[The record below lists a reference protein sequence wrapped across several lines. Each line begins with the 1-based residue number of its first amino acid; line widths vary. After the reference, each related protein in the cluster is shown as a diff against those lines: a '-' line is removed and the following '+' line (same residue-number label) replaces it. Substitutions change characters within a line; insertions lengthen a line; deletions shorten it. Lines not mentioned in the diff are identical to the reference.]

1 MKPHVIFEFLFLAE
15 DNIAD
20 RAGLPLLSGVSPL
33 VRVTSP
39 LSNFN
44 IICYTVYRDSPLLY
58 LVTECHFAEVTL
70 VGLYSEMDTDVPKDK
85 NIIFKMKKYFLSP
98 FKVAF
103 LDKLFR
109 TVRTFVS
116 GAYVDQEML
125 VKTVSP
131 AELFAAVFTLVDL
144 AIFMAKSVVV

>member
-1 MKPHVIFEFLFLAE
+1 
-15 DNIAD
+15 
-20 RAGLPLLSGVSPL
+20 
-33 VRVTSP
+33 
-39 LSNFN
+39 
-44 IICYTVYRDSPLLY
+44 
-58 LVTECHFAEVTL
+58 
-70 VGLYSEMDTDVPKDK
+70 MDTDVPKDK

-131 AELFAAVFTLVDL
+131 AELFAAVFALVDL